1 MTKQGK
7 GKAFIL
13 SHVIEDLELELVN
26 ALYKQRSYE
35 EIILSCNS
43 NHQVIPEEIKSLFY
57 ESQVKVKAIECKIR
71 FLKHGY

>member
-26 ALYKQRSYE
+26 ALYEQRSHE
-35 EIILSCNS
+35 EVILSCNS